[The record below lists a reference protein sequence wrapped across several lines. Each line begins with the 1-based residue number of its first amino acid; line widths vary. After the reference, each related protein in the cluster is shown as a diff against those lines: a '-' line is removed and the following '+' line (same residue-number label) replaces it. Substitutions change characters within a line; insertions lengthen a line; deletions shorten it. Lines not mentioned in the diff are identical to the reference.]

1 MITENPTIMKKI
13 LYFLAIAVIATVV
26 TTSCKDMDDNY
37 KEYLEDIPTYSP
49 PVRNLT
55 AVSPEAGTLT
65 LSWSIDDKSQRA
77 KSIRILVKKTST
89 DVQTFDI
96 PDLVMEYTISGLD
109 LQAYD
114 FDVYTIDSFGNLS
127 IPISRTFTPIPG
139 RE

>member
-1 MITENPTIMKKI
+1 MKKI
-13 LYFLAIAVIATVV
+13 LYFLTIVVIAAVA

-65 LSWSIDDKSQRA
+65 LSWRIDDKSQRA
-77 KSIRILVKKTST
+77 KSIRILVKKTPT
-89 DVQTFDI
+89 DVQTYDI
-96 PDLVMEYTISGLD
+96 PELVMEYTVSGLD

>member
-1 MITENPTIMKKI
+1 M
-13 LYFLAIAVIATVV
+13 
-26 TTSCKDMDDNY
+26 
-37 KEYLEDIPTYSP
+37 
-49 PVRNLT
+49 
-55 AVSPEAGTLT
+55 
-65 LSWSIDDKSQRA
+65 
-77 KSIRILVKKTST
+77 KKTST

>member
-13 LYFLAIAVIATVV
+13 LYFLTIVVIAAVA

-77 KSIRILVKKTST
+77 KSIRILVKKTPT
-89 DVQTFDI
+89 DVQTYDI
-96 PDLVMEYTISGLD
+96 PELVMEYTVSGLD

>member
-1 MITENPTIMKKI
+1 MKKI
-13 LYFLAIAVIATVV
+13 ICFLTIAFIAVLA

-37 KEYLEDIPTYSP
+37 REYLEDVPTYSP

-65 LSWSIDDKSQRA
+65 LSWTIDDKSQRA
-77 KSIRILVKKTST
+77 KSIRILVKKTAT
-89 DVQTFDI
+89 DIQTFEV
-96 PDLVMEYTISGLD
+96 PELVMQYTISGLD

-114 FDVYTIDSFGNLS
+114 FDVYTIDGFGNLS

>member
-1 MITENPTIMKKI
+1 MKKI
-13 LYFLAIAVIATVV
+13 IYFLIIAFVAVV
-26 TTSCKDMDDNY
+26 TTTSCKDMDDNY

-55 AVSPEAGTLT
+55 AVSPEAGTLI

-77 KSIRILVKKTST
+77 KSIRILVKKTAT
-89 DVQTFDI
+89 DIQTYDI
-96 PDLVMEYTISGLD
+96 PELVMEYTVSGLD

-114 FDVYTIDSFGNLS
+114 FDVYTIDGFGNLS

>member
-96 PDLVMEYTISGLD
+96 PVLVMEYTISGLD

>member
-13 LYFLAIAVIATVV
+13 LYFLVIAVIATVV

>member
-1 MITENPTIMKKI
+1 M
-13 LYFLAIAVIATVV
+13 
-26 TTSCKDMDDNY
+26 
-37 KEYLEDIPTYSP
+37 
-49 PVRNLT
+49 
-55 AVSPEAGTLT
+55 SPEAGTLT